1 MKYYKKNVD
10 NEPCYFASFYPPRAV
25 SGLTEVS
32 EEEYT
37 AFMEMIEFLANPTPT
52 QTEEVDTNG
61 TN

>member
-10 NEPCYFASFYPPRAV
+10 NEPCYFASFYPPRVV
-25 SGLTEVS
+25 SDLTEVS
-32 EEEYT
+32 EEEFT
-37 AFMEMIEFLANPTPT
+37 AFMGMMEFLATPT

>member
-10 NEPCYFASFYPPRAV
+10 NEPCYFAGFYPPRAV
-25 SGLTEVS
+25 SDLTEVS
-32 EEEYT
+32 EEEFT
-37 AFMEMIEFLANPTPT
+37 AFMEMIEFLATPT

>member
-10 NEPCYFASFYPPRAV
+10 NEPCYFASFYPPRVV
-25 SGLTEVS
+25 SDLTEVS
-32 EEEYT
+32 EEEFT
-37 AFMEMIEFLANPTPT
+37 AFMEMMECLATPT

>member
-10 NEPCYFASFYPPRAV
+10 NEPCYFASFYPPRVV
-25 SGLTEVS
+25 SDLTEVP

-37 AFMEMIEFLANPTPT
+37 AFMEMIEFLTIPT

>member
-10 NEPCYFASFYPPRAV
+10 NESCYFASFYPPRAV
-25 SGLTEVS
+25 SDLTEVS
-32 EEEYT
+32 EEEFT
-37 AFMEMIEFLANPTPT
+37 AFMEMIEFLATPT

>member
-10 NEPCYFASFYPPRAV
+10 NEPGYFASVYPPRAV
-25 SGLTEVS
+25 SDLTEIP
-32 EEEYT
+32 EEEFT
-37 AFMEMIEFLANPTPT
+37 AFIEMMEFLATPT

>member
-25 SGLTEVS
+25 SDLTEIP
-32 EEEYT
+32 EEEFT
-37 AFMEMIEFLANPTPT
+37 AFIEMMEFLATPT

>member
-10 NEPCYFASFYPPRAV
+10 NEPCYFSSFYPPRVV
-25 SGLTEVS
+25 SDLTEVS

-37 AFMEMIEFLANPTPT
+37 AFIEMIEFLATPTPT

>member
-10 NEPCYFASFYPPRAV
+10 NEPCYFASFYPPRVV
-25 SGLTEVS
+25 SDLTEVP
-32 EEEYT
+32 EEEFT
-37 AFMEMIEFLANPTPT
+37 AFMEMMEFLATPT

>member
-10 NEPCYFASFYPPRAV
+10 NGACYFASFYPPRVV
-25 SGLTEVS
+25 SDLTEVS
-32 EEEYT
+32 EEEFT
-37 AFMEMIEFLANPTPT
+37 AFMEMMEFLATPT

>member
-25 SGLTEVS
+25 SDLIEVS
-32 EEEYT
+32 EEEFT
-37 AFMEMIEFLANPTPT
+37 AFIEMMEFLATPT

>member
-25 SGLTEVS
+25 SDLIEIP
-32 EEEYT
+32 EEEFT
-37 AFMEMIEFLANPTPT
+37 AFIEMMEFLATPT

>member
-25 SGLTEVS
+25 LDLTDVS
-32 EEEYT
+32 EEEFT
-37 AFMEMIEFLANPTPT
+37 AFIEMMEFLATPT